1 MLVLA
6 NNSGRVQVTTPILVA
21 PGDADSIKTVVKGI
35 NTIARYFPP
44 SKESE
49 LTVIKL
55 YDYQ

>member
-1 MLVLA
+1 MLV

-21 PGDADSIKTVVKGI
+21 PGDADSIKTVV